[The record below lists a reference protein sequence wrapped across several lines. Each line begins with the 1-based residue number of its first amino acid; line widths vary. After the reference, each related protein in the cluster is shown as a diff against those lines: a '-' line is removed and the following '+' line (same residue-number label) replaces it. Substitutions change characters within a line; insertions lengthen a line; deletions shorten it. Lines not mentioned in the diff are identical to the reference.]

1 MRDRY
6 IDRQLDGETG
16 TIYRL
21 VDMQLDIET
30 GTRDS
35 CIDTRQAA

>member
-21 VDMQLDIET
+21 VHRHAARHRDRDVRQLH
-30 GTRDS
+30 
-35 CIDTRQAA
+35 RQAA